1 MPQKIKMI
9 LSNGNMLPFMPQV
22 KSAINVSNLSGI
34 PPSNNHLNAPLNTS
48 MIKRIHNVRPGCGS
62 CGRKG

>member
-1 MPQKIKMI
+1 MPAKISMYI
-9 LSNGNMLPFMPQV
+9 SNGNYAPPPQV
-22 KSAINVSNLSGI
+22 RSAINVANI
-34 PPSNNHLNAPLNTS
+34 VNVANAPLNVG